1 VFKWMLRYFQGEM
14 IRLEVLESY
23 TLVLHMLGFWE
34 KVGKGRRG
42 WWGAG
47 RKNGGGGG
55 VKNVWPQRKESEWCC
70 AFSTG
75 LWAGWLAGLKVQE
88 VWASSG
94 FLPKC
99 FFPLFLPSSL
109 LTRTLLLSA

>member
-1 VFKWMLRYFQGEM
+1 MFKWMLRYFQGEM

-55 VKNVWPQRKESEWCC
+55 SRMFGRKERNRSGVVLLVPGC
-70 AFSTG
+70 G
-75 LWAGWLAGLKVQE
+75 LDGW
-88 VWASSG
+88 
-94 FLPKC
+94 
-99 FFPLFLPSSL
+99 
-109 LTRTLLLSA
+109 RD

>member
-55 VKNVWPQRKESEWCC
+55 GSRMFGRKERNRSGVVLLVPGC
-70 AFSTG
+70 G
-75 LWAGWLAGLKVQE
+75 LDGW
-88 VWASSG
+88 
-94 FLPKC
+94 
-99 FFPLFLPSSL
+99 
-109 LTRTLLLSA
+109 RD

>member
-55 VKNVWPQRKESEWCC
+55 SRMFGRKERNRSGVVLLVPGC
-70 AFSTG
+70 G
-75 LWAGWLAGLKVQE
+75 LDGW
-88 VWASSG
+88 
-94 FLPKC
+94 
-99 FFPLFLPSSL
+99 
-109 LTRTLLLSA
+109 RD